1 MQDAQVCYEED
12 TRKEKPRSA
21 WKKNIEIE
29 ISKLILCKDL
39 VEKTRKQSKLFTS
52 ETKSLQKIMRKLNLN
67 VKSVTDLSEALVK
80 KNESLD
86 VYEKK
91 ITDHEMKIDISV
103 GPEKIMNKKIDKE
116 ILPGDGLS
124 PVLFVL
130 CMDPLSRKLYEKYT
144 RDTMH
149 NDADSHTS
157 KHLLFIDFIKL
168 LATDNSILST
178 ITDEAKEFIKVIGL
192 EINKEKSAILDTCC
206 DDTATLYEG
215 EDVYKYLGL
224 IGDSKS
230 SLTRS
235 SFDEVQ
241 SKLIARVERLCH
253 T

>member
-91 ITDHEMKIDISV
+91 ITDHE
-103 GPEKIMNKKIDKE
+103 
-116 ILPGDGLS
+116 
-124 PVLFVL
+124 
-130 CMDPLSRKLYEKYT
+130 SRKQFRKENW
-144 RDTMH
+144 MFE
-149 NDADSHTS
+149 
-157 KHLLFIDFIKL
+157 LFRVG
-168 LATDNSILST
+168 SIVGYSSVLNLSMWLVVT
-178 ITDEAKEFIKVIGL
+178 KI
-192 EINKEKSAILDTCC
+192 
-206 DDTATLYEG
+206 
-215 EDVYKYLGL
+215 
-224 IGDSKS
+224 
-230 SLTRS
+230 
-235 SFDEVQ
+235 
-241 SKLIARVERLCH
+241 
-253 T
+253 